1 MKKTIKAGL
10 AILAISVSTVDLNQ
24 PVVAKGLDDR
34 VGEFNTLVS
43 TGLVSVRDF
52 YKGQNAFERHAYL
65 LSDIRF
71 NPSEKIG
78 TTNRAGDSTYLI
90 RRFEEGDL
98 NARYTAIEALG
109 AYAAG
114 LASIA
119 SNDAPDR
126 TEAALASIGDSVGS
140 IGNSFAS
147 FNGKTTSSFNYAA
160 LSGPISKIAALAGK
174 WIISTKKDSDLKNSI
189 ISGEEPFSR
198 AISLLKRDLQKL
210 TASKDLAATEQLK
223 RLRDFYNK
231 IYKEKGVAD
240 PEINTQRLALLR
252 EIEEAASAVAVIENT
267 DPAEL
272 LDKIDETHKSLVNF
286 AKSQN
291 LSKKER
297 KEKSNEAREKILTN
311 LHLLLQEVKKIT
323 EASQELKRLSQKS

>member
-1 MKKTIKAGL
+1 MKLPIKLTVTLVAFSISLAG
-10 AILAISVSTVDLNQ
+10 VNQ
-24 PVVAKGLDDR
+24 PAYSKGLDDR
-34 VGEFNTLVS
+34 VSEFNVLVK

-52 YKGQNAFERHAYL
+52 YKSQNTFERHAYL

-78 TTNRAGDSTYLI
+78 ITNKKGKPTYLI
-90 RRFEEGDL
+90 RRFEEADL
-98 NARYTAIEALG
+98 NARYTAIETLG

-119 SNDAPDR
+119 AHDAPER
-126 TEAALASIGDSVGS
+126 TEAALSSIGDSVGS

-147 FNGKTTSSFNYAA
+147 FSGKTSSSFNYAS

-174 WIISTKKDSDLKNSI
+174 WIVSAKKDNDLKDSI
-189 ISGEEPFSR
+189 IAGEVPFSK
-198 AISLLKRDLQKL
+198 AVSLLKRDLRNL
-210 TASKDLAATEQLK
+210 TMSKDLAATAQLK
-223 RLRDFYNK
+223 RLTDFYNNTYLNK
-231 IYKEKGVAD
+231 QVAD
-240 PEINTQRLALLR
+240 PEISSQRLALLR
-252 EIEEAASAVAVIENT
+252 EIEDAAATAAVIENT

-272 LDKIDETHKSLVNF
+272 LSEIDKTHKSLVNY

-297 KEKSNEAREKILTN
+297 REKSREARKEILTN
-311 LHLLLQEVKKIT
+311 LHLLVQEVKKIT
-323 EASQELKRLSQKS
+323 EASAELKKLSQK